1 MTLGERIQDC
11 RKNAGLSQEALGEA
25 MGVTRQSISK
35 WESDTTIPELDKL
48 VALSKLFHI
57 PVGAL
62 LGVEEGEAAQELTER
77 ELKALAAIAEKL
89 TPPPQSAPAPEEPP
103 KKKLRWPRVLV
114 ACTAVLVLLFW
125 VYSFSQRMYNL
136 ENQVSNVQH
145 NMNNIDR
152 NVSMQISGI
161 TGQVRDILD
170 EQNKVTADMGY
181 EIVDADLMENTVT
194 FRLWAVP
201 RTHQEGMTAQFTA
214 YSDQSAQPYYTAITN
229 EGSEV
234 LSDPQP
240 QGPAFAP
247 VSAQGTEGEGHRYE
261 ATLTCPL
268 NDGIA
273 LSVTFQT
280 AGESQNQVIG
290 RETELAT
297 RSRLQLYGGS
307 LLLWTDIPVRDGVP
321 TLAYLHPDFDLEPGY
336 HPVGKEEVLPAAL
349 TLRLWRGEKLV
360 GSCPVEGEALAE
372 LANRYHTDVNWELGL
387 TMEDLEV
394 GEPFYLSV
402 QITDSVGRQYER
414 CLDAAVVEVGGT
426 TTIGQN
432 TTVNSYR
439 FQHTSAMD
447 AAQGGYPWEK

>member
-89 TPPPQSAPAPEEPP
+89 TPPPQPTPAPEEPS
-103 KKKLRWPRVLV
+103 KKKLRWPRVLA

-136 ENQVSNVQH
+136 ENQVSNVQY
-145 NMNNIDR
+145 NMNSIDR

-181 EIVDADLMENTVT
+181 EIVDADLVENTVT

-214 YSDQSAQPYYTAITN
+214 YTDQTVQPSYTVMTN
-229 EGSEV
+229 EGSES
-234 LSDPQP
+234 LATPQP
-240 QGPAFAP
+240 AAFAP
-247 VSAQGTEGEGHRYE
+247 VSEPGTEGEGHRYE

-268 NDGIA
+268 NDAIA

-290 RETELAT
+290 RESELAT
-297 RSRLQLYGGS
+297 RSQLQLYGGS
-307 LLLWTDIPVRDGVP
+307 LLLWTDILVRDGVP
-321 TLAYLHPDFDLEPGY
+321 TLAYLHPDFNLEPGW
-336 HPVGKEEVLPAAL
+336 HPVGKEEIQPAAL
-349 TLRLWRGEKLV
+349 TLRLWRGDKLV
-360 GSCPVEGEALAE
+360 GSYPIQGEELAE
-372 LANRYHTDVNWELGL
+372 LINCYHTDVNWELGL

-394 GEPFYLSV
+394 GESFYLSA
-402 QITDSVGRQYER
+402 QITDSVGRQYEL
-414 CLDAAVVEVGGT
+414 CLDAAVVEVGST

-432 TTVNSYR
+432 TTINSYR
-439 FQHTSAMD
+439 FDHTSTMD
-447 AAQGGYPWEK
+447 AAQEGYPWEK

>member
-62 LGVEEGEAAQELTER
+62 LGVEEGEAAQELTDR

-103 KKKLRWPRVLV
+103 KKKKRWPRVLA
-114 ACTAVLVLLFW
+114 ACVVVLALLLW
-125 VYSFSQRMYNL
+125 AGGFSQRMNSL
-136 ENQVSNVQH
+136 ENQVSNIQYNV
-145 NMNNIDR
+145 NNIDR
-152 NVSMQISGI
+152 NVSTQISGI
-161 TGQVRDILD
+161 AGQVRDILD

-181 EIVDADLMENTVT
+181 EIVDADLIENTVT

-268 NDGIA
+268 NDAIA

-290 RETELAT
+290 RESELAT
-297 RSRLQLYGGS
+297 RSQLQLYGGS
-307 LLLWTDIPVRDGVP
+307 LLLWTDILVRDGVP
-321 TLAYLHPDFDLEPGY
+321 TLAYLHPDFNLEPGW
-336 HPVGKEEVLPAAL
+336 HPVGKEEILPAAL
-349 TLRLWRGEKLV
+349 TLRLWRGDKLV
-360 GSCPVEGEALAE
+360 GSYPIQGEELAE
-372 LANRYHTDVNWELGL
+372 LANRHHTDVNWELGL

-394 GEPFYLSV
+394 GEPFYLSA
-402 QITDSVGRQYER
+402 QITDSVGRAYEI
-414 CLDAAVVEVGGT
+414 CLDAAAVAVGST

-439 FQHTSAMD
+439 FQHTSALN
-447 AAQGGYPWEK
+447 AAQEGYPWEK

>member
-89 TPPPQSAPAPEEPP
+89 TPPPQPTPAPEEPS
-103 KKKLRWPRVLV
+103 KKKLRWPRVLA

-136 ENQVSNVQH
+136 ENQVSNVQY
-145 NMNNIDR
+145 NMNSIDR

-181 EIVDADLMENTVT
+181 EIVDADLVENTVT

-214 YSDQSAQPYYTAITN
+214 YTDQTVQPSYTVMTN
-229 EGSEV
+229 EGSES
-234 LSDPQP
+234 LATPQP
-240 QGPAFAP
+240 AAFAP
-247 VSAQGTEGEGHRYE
+247 VSEPGTEGEGHRYE

-268 NDGIA
+268 NDAIA

-290 RETELAT
+290 RESELAT
-297 RSRLQLYGGS
+297 RSQLQLYGGS
-307 LLLWTDIPVRDGVP
+307 LLLWTDILVRDGVP
-321 TLAYLHPDFDLEPGY
+321 TLAYLHPDFNLEPGW
-336 HPVGKEEVLPAAL
+336 HPVGKEEILPTAL
-349 TLRLWRGEKLV
+349 TLRLWRGDKLV
-360 GSCPVEGEALAE
+360 GSYPMEGEELTE
-372 LANRYHTDVNWELGL
+372 LANRYHTDVDWELGL

-394 GEPFYLSV
+394 GESFYLSA
-402 QITDSVGRQYER
+402 QITDSVGRAYEI
-414 CLDAAVVEVGGT
+414 CLDAAAVAVGST

-439 FQHTSAMD
+439 FQHTSALN
-447 AAQGGYPWEK
+447 AAQEGYPWEK

>member
-62 LGVEEGEAAQELTER
+62 LGVEEGEAAQELTDR

-89 TPPPQSAPAPEEPP
+89 TPPPQPAPAPEEPP
-103 KKKLRWPRVLV
+103 KKKKRWPRVLA
-114 ACTAVLVLLFW
+114 ACVVVLALLLW
-125 VYSFSQRMYNL
+125 AGGFSQRMNSL
-136 ENQVSNVQH
+136 ENQVSNIQYNV
-145 NMNNIDR
+145 NNIDR
-152 NVSMQISGI
+152 NVSTQISGI
-161 TGQVRDILD
+161 AGQVKDILD

-181 EIVDADLMENTVT
+181 EIVDADLVENTVT

-214 YSDQSAQPYYTAITN
+214 YTDQTVQPSYTVMTN
-229 EGSEV
+229 EGSES
-234 LSDPQP
+234 LATPQP
-240 QGPAFAP
+240 AAFAP
-247 VSAQGTEGEGHRYE
+247 VSEPGTEGEGHRYE

-268 NDGIA
+268 NDAIA

-290 RETELAT
+290 RESELAT
-297 RSRLQLYGGS
+297 RSQLQLYGGS
-307 LLLWTDIPVRDGVP
+307 LLLWTDILVRDGVP
-321 TLAYLHPDFDLEPGY
+321 TLAYLHPDFNLEPGW
-336 HPVGKEEVLPAAL
+336 HPVGKEEIQPAAL
-349 TLRLWRGEKLV
+349 TLRLWRGDKLV
-360 GSCPVEGEALAE
+360 GSYPIQGEELAE
-372 LANRYHTDVNWELGL
+372 LAERHHTDVDWELGL

-394 GEPFYLSV
+394 GEPFYLSA
-402 QITDSVGRQYER
+402 QLTDSVGRQYEL
-414 CLDAAVVEVGGT
+414 CLDGAVVAVGGT
-426 TTIGQN
+426 TTIGSN
-432 TTVNSYR
+432 TIVNYYR
-439 FQHTSAMD
+439 FQHTSAMN
-447 AAQGGYPWEK
+447 AAQDGYPWEK